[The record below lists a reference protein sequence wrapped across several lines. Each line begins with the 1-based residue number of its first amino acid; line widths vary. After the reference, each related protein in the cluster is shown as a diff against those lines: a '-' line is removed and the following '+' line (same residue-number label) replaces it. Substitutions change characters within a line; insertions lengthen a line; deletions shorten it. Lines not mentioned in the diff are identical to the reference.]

1 MAAMTPVTI
10 PGLSFP
16 LFPDGQPACQYQAG
30 EASLVLTGAAGTDMF
45 ADPSGTAAP
54 PDAGRLL
61 GTPPD
66 GDFSLAARVTVGFR
80 GTFDAGVLLV
90 HAGELHW
97 AKCCFEY
104 SPQRVPT
111 AVTVV
116 TRHSSDD
123 CNSFEVAGS
132 TLWLRITR
140 TGPAWAFHA
149 SADGQYWRLLR
160 YFSLGS
166 DAAGQTRVGFLA
178 QSPSGQGCTAVF
190 DHISLLAGAAADL
203 RDGT

>member
-16 LFPDGQPACQYQAG
+16 LFPDGQPACQYQVG
-30 EASLVLTGAAGTDMF
+30 ERSLVLTGAPGTDMF
-45 ADPSGTAAP
+45 ADPSGTGAP

-80 GTFDAGVLLV
+80 SSFDAGVLLV
-90 HAGELHW
+90 HAGQRLW

-104 SPQRVPT
+104 SPQHTPM

-116 TRHSSDD
+116 TRQTSDD
-123 CNSFEVAGS
+123 SNAFEVAGS

-140 TGPAWAFHA
+140 AGRAWAFHA
-149 SADGQYWRLLR
+149 SADGQFWRLLR
-160 YFSLGS
+160 YFALGS
-166 DAAGQTRVGFLA
+166 DLGGRTRVGFLA
-178 QSPSGQGCTAVF
+178 QSPTGQGCTATF
-190 DHISLLAGAAADL
+190 DHISLRPGAPADL